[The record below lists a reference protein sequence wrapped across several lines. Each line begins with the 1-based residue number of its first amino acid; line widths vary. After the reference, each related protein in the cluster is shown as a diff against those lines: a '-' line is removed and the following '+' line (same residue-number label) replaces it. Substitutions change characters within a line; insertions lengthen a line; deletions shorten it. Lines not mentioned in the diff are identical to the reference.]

1 MTIEIAKKAVAKRA
15 AELIKD
21 GMTVG
26 LGSGTT
32 AHYFIEELI
41 QKTKK
46 GLKIRAIASSLSSEQ
61 LAKKGGIPL
70 LDIHKTVSIDLTVD
84 GADEIDPS
92 KKMIKGGGGALVR
105 EKIMAAMS
113 KEMIVII
120 DETKQ
125 VPKLGAARLPIEIIP
140 FGCEA
145 TRAHLENL
153 GYKGA
158 WRQNNSG
165 GIFVTDN
172 TNYILDI
179 HFNHTLDH
187 PEKDHAAMIQVP
199 GVVDT
204 GFFFNLAG
212 RVIVGHLNGDVRDCL

>member
-1 MTIEIAKKAVAKRA
+1 MTIEIAKKSAAKQA
-15 AELIKD
+15 LELIKD

-32 AHYFIEELI
+32 AHYFIEYLI
-41 QKTKK
+41 EKYKK
-46 GLKIRAIASSLSSEQ
+46 GLKIQALASSLASEK
-61 LAKKGGIPL
+61 LAKSGGIPL
-70 LDIHKTVSIDLTVD
+70 LDVYQTISIDLTVD

-113 KEMIVII
+113 KEMVVII

-125 VPKLGAARLPIEIIP
+125 VPQLGKVKLPVEIIP
-140 FGCEA
+140 YGCES
-145 TRAHLENL
+145 TRHHLEKL

-158 WRQNNSG
+158 WRKDNTGSLY
-165 GIFVTDN
+165 VTDN
-172 TNYILDI
+172 ANLILDI
-179 HFNHTLDH
+179 HFERPREN
-187 PEKDHAAMIQVP
+187 PEKDQAQILQVP

-212 RVIVGHLNGDVRDCL
+212 RVIVGHLNGSIKVY